1 MEGDKTTSYQSG
13 GTVKLFVGCVPSDI
27 SLAALEDHFSRY
39 GEVQQ
44 VARLSRKKMYQGCQH
59 MSANQSKG
67 LGHCIITV
75 TDWNTAEKILQ
86 SPAHTIQGRKLLVEK
101 YLQGSARLQ
110 NVELRNQKR
119 FFLKGI
125 PSYMQEQQLLDWLS
139 RKHGEIEVLHEI
151 KPRAL
156 APSSLKSLPLS
167 SSHDSNSPAQQ
178 KKKLPT
184 KIYSVQFKHLEQ
196 ATKFSKSSQRYF
208 KNNRIQVE
216 RYDFSRGNNLS
227 ASMEES
233 MIVSHPRE
241 VSSHQVLPS
250 VKVNR
255 ISSPRERDDWL
266 FFCKPT
272 QAAYYTR
279 LVGQGMPFRES
290 GSDSTSQKSQSYRF
304 NLAGRRSLSG

>member
-1 MEGDKTTSYQSG
+1 MEGDKNTSNQSG
-13 GTVKLFVGCVPSDI
+13 GSVKLFVGCVPSDI
-27 SLAALEDHFSRY
+27 TLLTLEDHFSRY

-44 VARLSRKKMYQGCQH
+44 VARLSRKRMYQGYQD

-75 TDWNTAEKILQ
+75 ADWKTAEKILQ

-125 PSYMQEQQLLDWLS
+125 PSYIQEDQLLDWLS

-156 APSSLKSLPLS
+156 VPSSLKSLPFS
-167 SSHDSNSPAQQ
+167 SSNESNSPPEQ

-184 KIYSVQFKHLEQ
+184 KIYSVQFKHMEE
-196 ATKFSKSSQRYF
+196 AIKFSRSSQRYF

-233 MIVSHPRE
+233 MLVSPPRE

-250 VKVNR
+250 IKVNR
-255 ISSPRERDDWL
+255 IPTSSERVDRL

-272 QAAYYTR
+272 QAAYYTC
-279 LVGQGMPFRES
+279 LLGQKRFNLQS
-290 GSDSTSQKSQSYRF
+290 GSDTTSQHSHSYRF
-304 NLAGRRSLSG
+304 NLVVRRSLDR

>member
-1 MEGDKTTSYQSG
+1 MQGDKNTSYQSG
-13 GTVKLFVGCVPSDI
+13 CTIKLFVGCVPSDI
-27 SLAALEDHFSRY
+27 TLVTLEDHFSQY

-44 VARLSRKKMYQGCQH
+44 VARLSRKRMYHGYED
-59 MSANQSKG
+59 MSANHSKG

-75 TDWNTAEKILQ
+75 ANWNTAEKILQ

-110 NVELRNQKR
+110 NVEMRNQKR

-125 PSYMQEQQLLDWLS
+125 PSYMQEEQLLDWLS

-156 APSSLKSLPLS
+156 VPSSLKSLPFS
-167 SSHDSNSPAQQ
+167 SSNESYSPCEQ

-184 KIYSVQFKHLEQ
+184 KIYSVQFKDLEQ
-196 ATKFSKSSQRYF
+196 AIKFSKSSQRYF

-233 MIVSHPRE
+233 ILVSHPRE

-250 VKVNR
+250 VKVKR
-255 ISSPRERDDWL
+255 IFTSSEQSDC
-266 FFCKPT
+266 FFTYKPT
-272 QAAYYTR
+272 QSAYYKGCI
-279 LVGQGMPFRES
+279 GQKKSTLQS
-290 GSDSTSQKSQSYRF
+290 GSEFTSQQPHSYRF
-304 NLAGRRSLSG
+304 NLSVRRSLTR